1 MTNAGA
7 GGRATSK
14 MTPER
19 VKAVLDGLRLGLS
32 RTIAANAVGIS
43 KTTITN
49 WAARSE
55 PFRAQLEQAEAEAER
70 TLIGLIVGAAAKKL
84 PTSWQAAA
92 WILERTRPDR
102 YGQRSRVDLSL
113 DVRQAAEDAAADM
126 GVDPAVVIEAME
138 EELRKRSGQ
147 G

>member
-1 MTNAGA
+1 MA
-7 GGRATSK
+7 RPLK

-19 VKAVLDGLRLGLS
+19 VRAVLDGLRLGLS

-43 KTTITN
+43 KSTITN

-55 PFRAQLEQAEAEAER
+55 TFRAQLEQAEAEAER
-70 TLIGLIVGAAAKKL
+70 MLIGLIVAAAAKKL

-102 YGQRSRVDLSL
+102 YGQRSRMDISL
-113 DVRQAAEDAAADM
+113 DVRQAAEDAAADL
-126 GVDPAVVIEAME
+126 GIDAAVVIEAME
-138 EELRKRSGQ
+138 EELRKRAGES
-147 G
+147 